1 MTTVIEAIDAAIAK
15 NNPGSVG
22 RRYLG
27 CSAIGEEC
35 ERKLWYSFH
44 WVDRSQWEPR
54 MVRLLS
60 RGHTEEALLNGYL
73 RDAGIEVHDVDED
86 TGEQWEFSACG
97 GHLLG
102 HADGFVRNLPDSDE
116 WHLLEEKTANQ
127 KSFDR
132 TKKLGVQVDKPM
144 HYSQMQIYMYLAD
157 LQFAAYLVV
166 NKNTD
171 ELYFERVP
179 ANKTHAELLLA
190 KAERIIASSE
200 PPERMTD
207 DPTFF
212 KCSWCEYKEL
222 CHYSDRTP
230 QTNCRTCAHSTPLT
244 DGDAR
249 WLCEKHQ
256 KDLTIPQQK
265 EGCEDHLFMPA
276 LLKNWAETTDA
287 GDDFVEYKNLKTE
300 TIFRNGK
307 NDYASAEITACENIK
322 MIGDANID
330 QLRNTFDGKL
340 Q

>member
-1 MTTVIEAIDAAIAK
+1 MATVIEAIDAAIANK
-15 NNPGSVG
+15 NPPSVG

-27 CSAIGEEC
+27 CSQIGEEC

-44 WVDRSQWEPR
+44 WSVATQWEPR

-60 RGHTEEALLNGYL
+60 RGHNEETLLNGYL
-73 RDAGIEVHDVDED
+73 KDADIEVHDVDED

-102 HADGFVRNLPDSDE
+102 HADGFVRNLPDSPE

-132 TKKLGVQVDKPM
+132 TKKLGVEADKPI

-157 LQFAAYLVV
+157 LSFAAYLVV

-179 ANKTHAELLLA
+179 ANKKHAESLLA
-190 KAERIIASSE
+190 KADRIIASSD
-200 PPERMTD
+200 PPERMSE

-212 KCSWCEYKEL
+212 KCSWCDYREI
-222 CHYSDRTP
+222 CHYDASP
-230 QTNCRTCAHSTPLT
+230 EANCRTCAHSTPER

-249 WLCEKHQ
+249 WVCEKHQ
-256 KDLTIPQQK
+256 TDLSIEAQRK
-265 EGCEDHLFMPA
+265 GCEDHLFIPA
-276 LLKNWAETTDA
+276 LLNTWATLLDA
-287 GDDFVEYKNLKTE
+287 GEDWIGYENKKTGAK
-300 TIFRNGK
+300 FANGK
-307 NDYASAEITACENIK
+307 DYYTSYEIAACNDVKMLGDQTINELRQTFGGKIT
-322 MIGDANID
+322 G
-330 QLRNTFDGKL
+330 
-340 Q
+340 